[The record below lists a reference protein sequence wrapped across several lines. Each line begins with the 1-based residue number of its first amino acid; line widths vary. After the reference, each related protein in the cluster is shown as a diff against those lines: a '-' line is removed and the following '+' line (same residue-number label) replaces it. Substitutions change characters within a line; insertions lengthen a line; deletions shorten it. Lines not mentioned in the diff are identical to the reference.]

1 MKAIKLLSL
10 LCLVQKERSNTILIE
25 DIPQSIMELVRRKI
39 RENIFLQ
46 ISDIEEQER
55 KKKEL
60 RNSFRKSERKFEW
73 EFLRLFSPLSSESL
87 VVRIPFYLPLE
98 EKVDQIE
105 GKHLLSGNEMTK
117 MKSNRIRLH
126 D

>member
-1 MKAIKLLSL
+1 MKATRLLSL

-39 RENIFLQ
+39 REKIFLQ
-46 ISDIEEQER
+46 VKDIEEQER
-55 KKKEL
+55 KKKEV
-60 RNSFRKSERKFEW
+60 RNS
-73 EFLRLFSPLSSESL
+73 LRGKIDWMNRMVLSFFPPPSSESL

>member
-1 MKAIKLLSL
+1 MKATRLLSL

-39 RENIFLQ
+39 REKIFLQ
-46 ISDIEEQER
+46 VKDIEEQER
-55 KKKEL
+55 KKKEV
-60 RNSFRKSERKFEW
+60 RNS
-73 EFLRLFSPLSSESL
+73 LRGKIDWMNRMVLSFFSPLSSESL

-98 EKVDQIE
+98 EKVDHIE
-105 GKHLLSGNEMTK
+105 SKHLLSGNEMTK

>member
-1 MKAIKLLSL
+1 MRATRLLSL

-60 RNSFRKSERKFEW
+60 RNSLRRKLDRIV
-73 EFLRLFSPLSSESL
+73 LRFFSPLSSESL

>member
-1 MKAIKLLSL
+1 MKATRLLSL

-60 RNSFRKSERKFEW
+60 RNSLRRKLDRIV
-73 EFLRLFSPLSSESL
+73 LRFFSPLSSESL